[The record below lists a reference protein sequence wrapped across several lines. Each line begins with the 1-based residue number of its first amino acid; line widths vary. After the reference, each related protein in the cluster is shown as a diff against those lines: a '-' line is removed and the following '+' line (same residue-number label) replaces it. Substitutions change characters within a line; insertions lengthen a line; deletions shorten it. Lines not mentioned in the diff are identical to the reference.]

1 MEILYFPYS
10 EKLFLVFSVI
20 RKVIFF
26 VFRRPKICFLVFRSE
41 RGCTGRGGGDGP
53 DQAGWPRW
61 GAGPILPIFY
71 FRRTSARITCDGAPL
86 GAAIQIPMLILT
98 WSSIFIG
105 LPSCFRPE
113 SIGTQATDRPTPEHP
128 CKLMELNENLWNS
141 RKIN

>member
-10 EKLFLVFSVI
+10 ENLFLVFSVI

-41 RGCTGRGGGDGP
+41 RGCTGWGGGDGP

-61 GAGPILPIFY
+61 GAGPILQIFS
-71 FRRTSARITCDGAPL
+71 FRRTSAKITCDGAPR

-98 WSSIFIG
+98 WSYIAIG
-105 LPSCFRPE
+105 LSSGLKPEKSIEKSKEINRIPSK
-113 SIGTQATDRPTPEHP
+113 SIEIHRHP
-128 CKLMELNENLWNS
+128 
-141 RKIN
+141 